1 MSLSVRP
8 SRDEFRRL
16 AGESNL
22 IPVHA
27 EILADMATPI
37 GAYLSVVGDR
47 PGFLLES
54 VEGGETV
61 GRYSFIGLDPW
72 EIIQTKGVDPLKE
85 VERLLSRFRVAKD
98 PDLPRFIGG
107 AVGFLGFDTLGYF
120 EPCLGPRLFATDRRA
135 SPFPEAAF
143 LIAGK
148 LVVFDN
154 LKRRVRV
161 IVHADLA
168 GGKIDAAYD
177 LAVAEVDRLIKALRS
192 PRPATE
198 TSDASVIAGEPAT
211 GSSTT
216 ETASNMTRE
225 EFIDAVRKAKEYIA
239 AGDVF
244 QVVLSQR
251 FHRSCAAKPF
261 DVYRAL
267 RAINPSPYLYYLKFP
282 GEQDGGKGFSVA
294 GSSPEVM
301 VRVEDGKITLRPI
314 AGTRPRG
321 ANAAEDEANEADLL
335 ADAKELA
342 EHIMLVDLGR
352 NDVGRVSA
360 PGTVRVDEL
369 MTIERYSH
377 VMHIVSN
384 VTGGL
389 ADGKTAYDVIRA
401 CFPAGTVSGAPKIR
415 ATEIITELE
424 PDARGPY
431 AGAVGYIGFDGN
443 ADTAIVLRTV
453 LLEHGSAHVQAGAG
467 IVHDSVPEN
476 EYEETK
482 NKARAMLKAL
492 EWAEESL

>member
-1 MSLSVRP
+1 MSLTP
-8 SRDEFRRL
+8 QPTRDEFRRL
-16 AGESNL
+16 AGEANL
-22 IPVHA
+22 VPVHA
-27 EILADMATPI
+27 EILADTTTPI
-37 GAYLSVVGDR
+37 AAYMALVGDN

-72 EIIQTKGVDPLKE
+72 EVIQTRGADPLAE
-85 VERLLSRFRVAKD
+85 VERRLKRFRVATL
-98 PDLPRFIGG
+98 PDLPRFLGG
-107 AVGFLGFDTLGYF
+107 AVGWIGFDALGYF
-120 EPCLGPRLFATDRRA
+120 EPCLGPRLLAPSRA
-135 SPFPEAAF
+135 RAAFPEAAF
-143 LIAGK
+143 LLAGK

-161 IVHADLA
+161 IVHADLS
-168 GGKIDAAYD
+168 GRDVDAAYD
-177 LAVAEVDRLIKALRS
+177 ESVAEVHRLIGVLR
-192 PRPATE
+192 RPAA
-198 TSDASVIAGEPAT
+198 ASSGASSPGPAPSPEP
-211 GSSTT
+211 
-216 ETASNMTRE
+216 ESNMTRE
-225 EFIDAVRKAKEYIA
+225 EFLAAVRKAKEYIS
-239 AGDVF
+239 AGDIF

-251 FHRSCAAKPF
+251 FHRPCAAPPF

-267 RAINPSPYLYYLKFP
+267 RAINPSPYLYYLRFP
-282 GEQDGGKGFSVA
+282 GPAGGAEGGYAIA

-301 VRVEDGKITLRPI
+301 VRVEDGAITLRPI

-321 ANAAEDEANEADLL
+321 ATPAEDRAYERDLL
-335 ADAKELA
+335 ADEKERA

-369 MTIERYSH
+369 MVIERYSH

-384 VTGGL
+384 VTGRL
-389 ADGKTAYDVIRA
+389 AEGKSAYDVIRA

-415 ATEIITELE
+415 ATEIIAELE
-424 PDARGPY
+424 PEARGPY

-453 LLEHGSAHVQAGAG
+453 LLEGGRAHVQAGAG
-467 IVHDSVPEN
+467 IVHDSVPES
-476 EYEETK
+476 EYEETR
-482 NKARAMLKAL
+482 NKARGMLKAL